1 MSQARR
7 TLRGPHG
14 EPAGT
19 YVAGTREGLPLADD
33 LIAAPGVGEAALAEA
48 VLAGLPGH
56 IVGAPAP
63 VGELLVAAGAQLR
76 RRVAILQRDPRAP
89 LAPAPPPNGIRIEPL
104 GGRGPDDLLE
114 AYLGAYGPG
123 HPDHRPGMPPERERE
138 LLAHL
143 MDGEEIGLLLP
154 ASQVA
159 LRADGTVAGALLLF
173 AFDELAPPLGG
184 PWVGELF
191 AHPEAPRGTGS
202 ALLAA
207 GLAAAARAGL
217 ETLGLAVTD
226 GNPAR
231 RLYERFGFTEA
242 RRFVAVLVPG

>member
-1 MSQARR
+1 MSTGRR
-7 TLRGPHG
+7 TLRGPDG
-14 EPAGT
+14 AVAGS
-19 YVAGTREGLPLADD
+19 YLPGTREGLPLADD
-33 LIAAPGVGEAALAEA
+33 LLAAPGVGEEALAAA

-89 LAPAPPPNGIRIEPL
+89 LPDAPAPNGIRIEPL
-104 GGRGPDDLLE
+104 GDRGPDPLLE
-114 AYLGAYGPG
+114 AYLAAYGPG
-123 HPDHRPGMPPERERE
+123 HPDHRAGMPPERERE
-138 LLAHL
+138 LLALL
-143 MDGEEIGLLLP
+143 MDGEEIGPLLA

-159 LRADGTVAGALLLF
+159 LRDDGTVAGALLLF
-173 AFDELAPPLGG
+173 AFDEIAPPLGG

-191 AHPEAPRGTGS
+191 AHPDAPRGTGS

-207 GLAAAARAGL
+207 GIAAAARAGL
-217 ETLGLAVTD
+217 ETLGLAVTE

-231 RLYERFGFTEA
+231 RLYERFGFGEA
-242 RRFVAVLVPG
+242 RRLVAVLVAG